1 MLFYLHFYIHSLL
14 TSPFFI
20 FTLNNT
26 LFCLKYHFK
35 YNPKFKLIY
44 NVWLYFLFLFYIDIV
59 FLMFLNQD
67 IYKVNSDTYRID
79 DTIRATSQTSD
90 RITNNDE
97 SSLLSVRTEK
107 ENYNNNNNNDNNSDQ
122 ESQRT
127 INNKSIMS
135 NNHIFND
142 KEEEESDLVFENLIK
157 SSSSSIKV
165 NREKSFIV
173 DSFNKTTEKSLQQT
187 PRNNKNS
194 DSIEM
199 HLTNNNNNI
208 NTDFNNKSL
217 NTQVTI
223 NNNNNNSNKENF
235 NNSNEMNYSNNSN
248 KPQYSIAVQPN
259 INKPIAAQVTISNS
273 NNLKND
279 SNSQLSEYS
288 IAAQPNNLND
298 FNKNKPIVAQHDINF
313 NPNQQLNNNINF
325 ESNDKP
331 IMHNNNYNQQNHT
344 NHNVL
349 IRPQYSNSSQS
360 SIEFN
365 NKPIVSDQ
373 IINSNE
379 QQFDSTFTKRR
390 QQPNDEM
397 NSINN
402 LKINL
407 NEFDDK
413 NYKNNNMVNSDYYE
427 KASQSPPPP
436 SNQSS
441 KATEDFLNE
450 IRMSNQSFQ
459 TPLSSNRK
467 KIFSNPGSAHK
478 PPHTLPPLN
487 ASKKYM
493 SINNNNVDTEI
504 NNNNYES
511 IFNGIEVY
519 SNTPSNVSHQNQS
532 RTSINHSNLSIG
544 YNPNQINDQIFPEN
558 FSKTNNNNLNQE
570 FDALQSRR
578 RLLHELSVYI

>member
-1 MLFYLHFYIHSLL
+1 
-14 TSPFFI
+14 
-20 FTLNNT
+20 
-26 LFCLKYHFK
+26 
-35 YNPKFKLIY
+35 
-44 NVWLYFLFLFYIDIV
+44 
-59 FLMFLNQD
+59 
-67 IYKVNSDTYRID
+67 
-79 DTIRATSQTSD
+79 
-90 RITNNDE
+90 
-97 SSLLSVRTEK
+97 
-107 ENYNNNNNNDNNSDQ
+107 
-122 ESQRT
+122 
-127 INNKSIMS
+127 MS

-217 NTQVTI
+217 NSQVTI
-223 NNNNNNSNKENF
+223 NNNNSNKENF

-248 KPQYSIAVQPN
+248 KPQYSIADQPN
-259 INKPIAAQVTISNS
+259 INKPIATQVTISNS

-279 SNSQLSEYS
+279 SNSQVPQYS
-288 IAAQPNNLND
+288 IAAQANNLND
-298 FNKNKPIVAQHDINF
+298 FNKNKPIVAQRDINF
-313 NPNQQLNNNINF
+313 NSNQQLNNNNNINF
-325 ESNDKP
+325 ESNNKP
-331 IMHNNNYNQQNHT
+331 IMHNNNDYNQQNHT
-344 NHNVL
+344 NHNGSV
-349 IRPQYSNSSQS
+349 RPQYSNSIQS

-365 NKPIVSDQ
+365 NKPIVTHQ
-373 IINSNE
+373 IINNNE
-379 QQFDSTFTKRR
+379 QFDSTFTKRR
-390 QQPNDEM
+390 QQSNDEM
-397 NSINN
+397 NPINN

-413 NYKNNNMVNSDYYE
+413 NYKNNNMVNPDYYE
-427 KASQSPPPP
+427 KVSLSPP

-467 KIFSNPGSAHK
+467 KMFSNPGSAHK

-493 SINNNNVDTEI
+493 SINNNSIDTEI

-519 SNTPSNVSHQNQS
+519 SNTPGNLSHQNQS

-544 YNPNQINDQIFPEN
+544 YNNPNQINDQMYPEN
-558 FSKTNNNNLNQE
+558 FSNTNNNNNLNQE